1 MVRQITIKKGVV
13 ELLRSHTFASS
24 KPNTNAIKELFSGMN
39 KKTLLI
45 GAAVLALQTAVP
57 ALAQN
62 KESKKLTVVEKVNK
76 NIQKNPAL
84 LYLDESFASYDKLQ
98 KQIWSLSELGFQ
110 ESRSAQLLT
119 DHLREAGF
127 SIETGV
133 ADMPTAFVA
142 RYGHGKPVIGIL
154 AEYDALP
161 GLSQDTVPYRK
172 PLVTCGPG
180 HGCGHN
186 VFGVGS
192 TAGAVAVSKWLQQS
206 GHEGTVIVYGTPAE
220 EGGGGK
226 VYMVRE
232 HIFDEADIVFDWHPG
247 SSQGV
252 STGLG
257 TAITM
262 VDFRFYG
269 KSAHAAGNPWK
280 GRSALD
286 GVEALDYMVNLL
298 REHVPTSS
306 RIHYVIANGGE
317 APNVVPE
324 YARVSYYIRSPKRET
339 LAKIQ
344 EWIFNAADAAALGTQ
359 TRVEKEIICG
369 YYEKLPNRIL
379 QQLLQDN
386 LELVGP
392 PVWDERETAFA
403 RELYQTV
410 DQKAPLELAHQVQ
423 PLREFEK
430 EGSGGSSDVGDV
442 SWVVPNAGFSTAT
455 FIPGSAGH
463 SWQNV
468 AADGTTIGTKGAI
481 VAGKVFALSVIELF
495 LNPKLVAQAKEEF
508 LNRRGPDFEYKALL
522 GDRRPAYDYRK

>member
-1 MVRQITIKKGVV
+1 MNTKAF
-13 ELLRSHTFASS
+13 LLVAA
-24 KPNTNAIKELFSGMN
+24 AIA
-39 KKTLLI
+39 I
-45 GAAVLALQTAVP
+45 QVAAPTS
-57 ALAQN
+57 AQN
-62 KESKKLTVVEKVNK
+62 KKAQKPTVVEKVTK
-76 NIQKNPAL
+76 DIQKNPAL
-84 LYLDESFASYDKLQ
+84 KYLDENFTTYDSLQ
-98 KQIWSLSELGFQ
+98 KQIWGLHELGFQ
-110 ESRSAQLLT
+110 ENQSAEILE
-119 DHLREAGF
+119 DHLRQAGF
-127 SIETGV
+127 SIEQGV

-142 RYGHGKPVIGIL
+142 RYGQGGPVIGIL

-172 PLVTCGPG
+172 PLEEGGSG

-192 TAGAVAVSKWLQQS
+192 AAGAVAISKWLQQT
-206 GHEGTVIVYGTPAE
+206 GHQGTVIVYGTPAE

-226 VYMVRE
+226 VYMARE
-232 HIFDEADIVFDWHPG
+232 HVFDEADVVFDWHPG
-247 SSQGV
+247 ASQGV

-257 TAITM
+257 TAMTM
-262 VDFRFYG
+262 VDFKFYG

-286 GVEALDYMVNLL
+286 GVEALNYMVNLL
-298 REHVPTSS
+298 REHVLPSS

-324 YARVSYYIRSPKRET
+324 YARVSYYIRSPKREY
-339 LAKIQ
+339 LAELQ
-344 EWIFNAADAAALGTQ
+344 QWIFDAADAAAQGTQ

-369 YYEKLPNRIL
+369 YYEKLPNRTL

-386 LELVGP
+386 LEIVGAP
-392 PVWDERETAFA
+392 IWDERETAFA

-410 DQKAPLELAHQVQ
+410 DQSVPFEIASQVQ
-423 PLREFEK
+423 PLRELEK

-442 SWVVPNAGFSTAT
+442 SWVVPNAGFGTAS
-455 FIPGSAGH
+455 FVPGSAGH

-468 AADGTTIGTKGAI
+468 AADGTTIGTKSAI

-495 LNPKLVAQAKEEF
+495 LNQKLIDKAKTEF
-508 LNRRGPDFEYKALL
+508 QERRGPDFEYKALL

>member
-1 MVRQITIKKGVV
+1 MLRILGKIVKGMKKKLFLLLATALTIQ
-13 ELLRSHTFASS
+13 S
-24 KPNTNAIKELFSGMN
+24 
-39 KKTLLI
+39 
-45 GAAVLALQTAVP
+45 AAP
-57 ALAQN
+57 IFAQN
-62 KESKKLTVVEKVNK
+62 KKAKKHTVVEKVVK
-76 NIQKNPAL
+76 DIQKNPAL
-84 LYLDESFASYDKLQ
+84 KYLDEEFSTYDKLQ
-98 KQIWSLSELGFQ
+98 KEIWGKHELGFQ
-110 ESRSAQLLT
+110 ESESAQLLQ

-127 SIETGV
+127 SIEAGV

-142 RYGHGKPVIGIL
+142 RYGQGGPVIGIL

-161 GLSQDTVPYRK
+161 GLSQDTVAYRK
-172 PLVTCGPG
+172 PLEDGGDG

-192 TAGAVAVSKWLQQS
+192 AAGAVAVSKWLKET
-206 GHEGTVIVYGTPAE
+206 GHTGTVIVYGTPAE

-226 VYMVRE
+226 VYMARE
-232 HIFDEADIVFDWHPG
+232 HVFDEADIVLDWHPDAT
-247 SSQGV
+247 QGV

-257 TAITM
+257 TAMTM

-269 KSAHAAGNPWK
+269 KSAHAAATPWE

-339 LAKIQ
+339 LTDLQ
-344 EWIFNAADAAALGTQ
+344 QWIFDAADAAALGTQ

-369 YYEKLPNRIL
+369 YYEQLPNRTL

-386 LELVGP
+386 LEIVGP

-403 RELYQTV
+403 KELYKTV
-410 DQKAPLELAHQVQ
+410 DQSVPFEYATQIQ
-423 PLREFEK
+423 PLRELEK

-442 SWVVPNAGFSTAT
+442 SWVVPNASFGTAA
-455 FIPGSAGH
+455 FVPGSAGH

-468 AADGTTIGTKGAI
+468 AADGTTIGTKSAI
-481 VAGKVFALSVIELF
+481 IAGKVFALSIIELF
-495 LNPKLVAQAKEEF
+495 LNQKLVDQAKKEF
-508 LNRRGPDFEYKALL
+508 QERRGPDFVYKPLL
-522 GDRRPAYDYRK
+522 GDRKPAYDYRKK